1 MLAEQNKTFLLAPL
15 SWPDLFHIMLNG
27 PQLGTTLHG
36 PEIIFIWETF
46 CKRLDCVC
54 WAALVVLCL
63 HFICVP
69 CIPFKGLREWECE
82 LGGERILRIYTLRA
96 FFTKYLYFY
105 LYWKHTTV
113 SVVKAQCFQWEICK
127 GDVQNQNGKNEN
139 EWQFNWLKST
149 NYQQN
154 KRKGVHMHLTPI
166 KLRMSQH

>member
-1 MLAEQNKTFLLAPL
+1 MLSEQNKTFLLAPL

-27 PQLGTTLHG
+27 PQLGTTLHE
-36 PEIIFIWETF
+36 PEIVFIWETF

-69 CIPFKGLREWECE
+69 CLPFKGLREWECE

-113 SVVKAQCFQWEICK
+113 LVVKAQSFQWEICK
-127 GDVQNQNGKNEN
+127 GDVQNQNGKKW
-139 EWQFNWLKST
+139 EW
-149 NYQQN
+149 
-154 KRKGVHMHLTPI
+154 MAI
-166 KLRMSQH
+166 

>member
-1 MLAEQNKTFLLAPL
+1 MLSEQNKTFLLAPL

-36 PEIIFIWETF
+36 PEIVFIWETF

-127 GDVQNQNGKNEN
+127 GDVQNQNGKKMRMNGN
-139 EWQFNWLKST
+139 
-149 NYQQN
+149 
-154 KRKGVHMHLTPI
+154 LTD
-166 KLRMSQH
+166 